1 MVTEEISTP
10 SSRREVR
17 ENCPSSSPPIFPKY
31 FVLTPQ
37 RLRATMAVATWP
49 PPCLENLRIL
59 IFEFCAGNSG
69 TTQRKSTEL
78 SPIPTTSKGLYF
90 GKGRLNR
97 MSSFYKLL
105 PLFSRDS
112 LQGVTLWRNFYGI
125 IHITSITF
133 HQKL

>member
-17 ENCPSSSPPIFPKY
+17 ENCPSSSPPIFPIY
-31 FVLTPQ
+31 FVFTPQ

-59 IFEFCAGNSG
+59 IFELIVGNSG

-90 GKGRLNR
+90 GKGQLNR
-97 MSSFYKLL
+97 MTFFYKLFDY
-105 PLFSRDS
+105 FSRAS
-112 LQGVTLWRNFYGI
+112 
-125 IHITSITF
+125 
-133 HQKL
+133 K